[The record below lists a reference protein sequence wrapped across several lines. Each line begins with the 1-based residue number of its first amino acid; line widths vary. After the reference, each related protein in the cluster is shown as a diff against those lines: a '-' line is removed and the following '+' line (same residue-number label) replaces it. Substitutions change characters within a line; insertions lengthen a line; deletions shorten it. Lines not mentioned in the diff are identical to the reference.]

1 MTHDAHDAGCYKEGL
16 SSRVSMG
23 RIACFGGHFASVT
36 VFVSSYAILLG
47 CAANDGPMFVIDDAG
62 QVDDSGG
69 GDVEPSPKDAAVV
82 DGGGVDGAGTSA
94 PVDASSLPPAAYDA
108 AKTLAGSYAS
118 LMKFRKVI
126 SISGS
131 LGSFNALAALY
142 SSVEITA
149 DPVKRVV
156 VLTATECH
164 MDLTGTG
171 TGGLQGAMLVVPDAV
186 MTTTHIDSAALS
198 VSSDGGA
205 KEWSLTELH
214 GPVGWKWSSPSDATP
229 TSAGD
234 SRVFDQDMDGN
245 PGVTMHLWWAGTDYP
260 LYYVQAQRDALSGSL
275 AANGELTGV
284 TVDSGDQNLIG
295 GSTSALG
302 GASVS
307 WAADPNTADNSV
319 RMVPVPAPL
328 TCAQLTAQASTLFQ

>member
-1 MTHDAHDAGCYKEGL
+1 MAG
-16 SSRVSMG
+16 SRG
-23 RIACFGGHFASVT
+23 AHFARVT
-36 VFVSSYAILLG
+36 AFALPYAIVIG
-47 CAANDGPMFVIDDAG
+47 CAANNGPALGIDDAG

-69 GDVEPSPKDAAVV
+69 DAEPSPRDATLV
-82 DGGGVDGAGTSA
+82 DGSGVDGTGTFA
-94 PVDASSLPPAAYDA
+94 PVDAPSLAPASYDV
-108 AKTLAGSYAS
+108 AKTLAGSYAG

-126 SISGS
+126 SIGGS
-131 LGSFNALAALY
+131 LGTYNALAALY
-142 SSVEITA
+142 SSIEIAA
-149 DPVKRVV
+149 DPAKRIVSF
-156 VLTATECH
+156 TATECH
-164 MDLTGTG
+164 IDITGTG

-186 MTTTHIDSAALS
+186 TTTTHIDAATLS

-260 LYYVQAQRDALSGSL
+260 LYYVQAQRDVLSGSL
-275 AANGELTGV
+275 AASGELTGV

-319 RMVPVPAPL
+319 RIVPVPAPL

>member
-1 MTHDAHDAGCYKEGL
+1 M
-16 SSRVSMG
+16 V
-23 RIACFGGHFASVT
+23 FASP
-36 VFVSSYAILLG
+36 FAISIG
-47 CAANDGPMFVIDDAG
+47 CAANDGAALGKDDAG

-69 GDVEPSPKDAAVV
+69 GDVEPSPKDAASV
-82 DGGGVDGAGTSA
+82 DGGGADGAGTFTQ
-94 PVDASSLPPAAYDA
+94 VDASSPAPASYDI
-108 AKTLAGSYAS
+108 AKTLAGSYAG
-118 LMKFRKVI
+118 LIKFRKVI
-126 SISGS
+126 SIGGS
-131 LGSFNALAALY
+131 LGTFNALAALY
-142 SSVEITA
+142 SSIEIAA
-149 DPVKRVV
+149 DPVKRIVS
-156 VLTATECH
+156 LTSTECH
-164 MDLTGTG
+164 IDITGTG

-186 MTTTHIDSAALS
+186 TTTTHIDAATLS

-205 KEWSLTELH
+205 TEWRLTELH

-260 LYYVQAQRDALSGSL
+260 LYYVQAQRDTLYGSS
-275 AANGELTGV
+275 AASGELTGV